1 MSDKKATSPKM
12 YVLDTNVLL
21 HDPRAIFS
29 FDKSSVAI
37 PIVVLEEMDT
47 FKGESSERGKNARE
61 FIRYLDNLRKEG
73 SLKEGV
79 PLENGGIFRILFT
92 PEGIAATSPL
102 NVDLVDNEILLAAA
116 ELQKEGFEVQFIS
129 KDLNARVKADVLG
142 IESQDYLKGSVPRNE
157 FYKGWI
163 RLLVPAVQL
172 KKAIPDDLIE
182 FAKEYNFIL
191 NEFILVESQHNAH
204 NNKLFRF
211 VGGKQPFKEILAPQL
226 KWQLGARNPQ
236 QAMALDVLF
245 DPAIELVTLLGQAG
259 TGKTFLT
266 LLAGLHQVV
275 VEDVYQKLLVSRP
288 VVPLG
293 PDMGY
298 LPGDLQEKLHS
309 WMQPVYD
316 NVDVILHASTVG
328 RHLKNVESE
337 GRNIQEEN
345 GHKDGNYESKK
356 RAQKK
361 EKKGKHSLFSVDE
374 LISQEQ
380 LSLEAITYMRGR
392 SIPYQFIFIDEVQ
405 NLSPH
410 EVKTIVS
417 RVGQGSKI
425 ILCGDPYQIDSPYLD
440 FSSNGLVITSDKF
453 KGQELFATVYL
464 ENSERSVLSQLAGD
478 LL

>member
-1 MSDKKATSPKM
+1 M

-29 FDKSSVAI
+29 FEKAFVAI
-37 PIVVLEEMDT
+37 PIVVLEEMDK
-47 FKGESSERGKNARE
+47 FKIESSERGKNARE
-61 FIRYLDNLRKEG
+61 FIRYLDNLRQKG
-73 SLKEGV
+73 SLKNGV
-79 PLENGGIFRILFT
+79 SLENGGTLQILFT
-92 PEGIAATSPL
+92 PDGIPVQSPL
-102 NVDLVDNEILLAAA
+102 NVDLVDNEILLSAAA
-116 ELQKEGFEVQFIS
+116 LQDQGYDVQFIS

-142 IESQDYLKGSVPRNE
+142 VKSQDYLKGSVPRDE
-157 FYKGWI
+157 FYKGWL

-172 KKAIPDDLIE
+172 KKDVPDDLIE
-182 FAKEYNFIL
+182 FAKNYDFIL

-204 NNKLFRF
+204 NYKLFRYI
-211 VGGKQPFKEILAPQL
+211 GGRQPFKQIFAPQL
-226 KWQLGARNPQ
+226 RWQLGARNPQ

-259 TGKTFLT
+259 TGKTFLA

-275 VEDVYQKLLVSRP
+275 VEDIYQKMLVSRP

-293 PDMGY
+293 PDIGY

-316 NVDVILHASTVG
+316 NVDVILHATTVG
-328 RHLKNVESE
+328 NHLKKVEAE
-337 GRNIQEEN
+337 GRGFFDEKM
-345 GHKDGNYESKK
+345 HKNEKDESKRRGHRK
-356 RAQKK
+356 DKK
-361 EKKGKHSLFSVDE
+361 ARHTLFSVDE
-374 LISQEQ
+374 LVAHDQ

-392 SIPYQFIFIDEVQ
+392 SIPYQFILIDEVQ

-440 FSSNGLVITSDKF
+440 FSSNGLVITSNKF
-453 KGQELFATVYL
+453 KGNELFATVYL
-464 ENSERSVLSQLAGD
+464 ESSERSILSQLAGD